1 MIVVRLVIAAVAG
14 DVGVAGAVDAVAVAV
29 AAVASDIGID
39 FDSEFG
45 VGVQMFDIDEMEAA
59 EAEEVVRKLLIM
71 RMGCCD

>member
-14 DVGVAGAVDAVAVAV
+14 DVGVAVAVDAVAAAV

-45 VGVQMFDIDEMEAA
+45 VGIPMFDIDEMEATA
-59 EAEEVVRKLLIM
+59 EAAEVGEED
-71 RMGCCD
+71 C